1 MMRALLI
8 LTLVL
13 ILSACTAKGP
23 SVPTTETA
31 REREAAQ
38 LVRASLTE
46 RLVSDTAN
54 FYRGQV
60 AAMLTEDG
68 LTPAQ
73 AEARIEAA
81 LQDVTRVE
89 HQRLVDALVPIY
101 RRYYTPAEIHQLL
114 SFYQTEVA
122 RKSLRV
128 SSQIAAESQG
138 YVRLWSEHFGE
149 ELLQRLDLEGPGA
162 QETGKAEH

>member
-1 MMRALLI
+1 MRALLVLI
-8 LTLVL
+8 LIL
-13 ILSACTAKGP
+13 ILSACTPKAP
-23 SVPTTETA
+23 PVPDTEAA
-31 REREAAQ
+31 RQREATQ

-46 RLVSDTAN
+46 RLVNDTAN

-60 AAMLTEDG
+60 AAMLTKQG
-68 LTPAQ
+68 LTPTE

-89 HQRLVDALVPIY
+89 HQRLVEALVPIY

-138 YVRLWSEHFGE
+138 YVRLWSEHFGG
-149 ELLQRLDLEGPGA
+149 ELLQKLDLEEPR
-162 QETGKAEH
+162 